1 MAEKD
6 SKKKN
11 EGKSEGKKKGMGR
24 SMTIVLVVL
33 TAAALIAALYLLYSS
48 APVSFSTF
56 KGNFQNANRVA
67 ITATYYNN
75 SQYVDESPCMN
86 SIIQVVAHTRKAST
100 IDFFFI
106 DASNNT
112 CTYPVGTV
120 GGQINVGTSNA
131 SRCLSIARS
140 ETSIFLNYSR
150 GSGIVVTP
158 NKLYVYGN
166 STYMSSCP
174 IAIEMA

>member
-6 SKKKN
+6 PRKKDDD
-11 EGKSEGKKKGMGR
+11 KKAAFKYPAA
-24 SMTIVLVVL
+24 LVAVV
-33 TAAALIAALYLLYSS
+33 AVILIAAAVYLLYNS

-56 KGNFQNANRVA
+56 KSNFQNANRVA

-75 SQYVDESPCMN
+75 SQYADESPCMN

-120 GGQINVGTSNA
+120 GGQITVGTSNA
-131 SRCLSIARS
+131 SRCLGIARG
-140 ETSIFLNYSR
+140 EPGIFLNYSS

-158 NKLYVYGN
+158 YRLYVHGN
-166 STYMSSCP
+166 STYMASCP

>member
-6 SKKKN
+6 PKKN
-11 EGKSEGKKKGMGR
+11 EVKKKGMG
-24 SMTIVLVVL
+24 MPVTAVLV
-33 TAAALIAALYLLYSS
+33 AAIAVVVIAAVYLLYSS

-56 KGNFQNANRVA
+56 KSNFQNANRVA

-112 CTYPVGTV
+112 CIYPVGTV

-131 SRCLSIARS
+131 SRCLGIAHS

-150 GSGIVVTP
+150 GNGIVVTP